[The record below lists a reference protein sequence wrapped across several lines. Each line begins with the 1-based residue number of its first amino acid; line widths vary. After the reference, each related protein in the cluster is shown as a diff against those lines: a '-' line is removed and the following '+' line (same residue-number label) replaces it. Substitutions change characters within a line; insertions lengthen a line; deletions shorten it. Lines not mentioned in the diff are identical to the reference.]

1 MGWGLSSGVFG
12 WWPFWC
18 AFVPWA
24 AWLAWHDLSS
34 RRLPDHLTLPAGA
47 VAGLFSLYD
56 GSSTAF
62 TLGAMTW
69 AGAYGAVGVVK
80 HDAMGGG
87 DVKLALALGGATAVA
102 AGVPGTLLA
111 MVIAGL
117 LTGIA
122 GMLARRPTLPHGPS
136 MLVACAGVMLGGPMG
151 LWALRT

>member
-1 MGWGLSSGVFG
+1 MGWGLSSGVIG

-24 AWLAWHDLSS
+24 AWLAWHDLTS

-62 TLGAMTW
+62 ALGAATW

-80 HDAMGGG
+80 REPKWVPRPNRPG
-87 DVKLALALGGATAVA
+87 DPDRR
-102 AGVPGTLLA
+102 VPS
-111 MVIAGL
+111 
-117 LTGIA
+117 
-122 GMLARRPTLPHGPS
+122 RP
-136 MLVACAGVMLGGPMG
+136 
-151 LWALRT
+151 

>member
-1 MGWGLSSGVFG
+1 MGWGLSSGVIG

-24 AWLAWHDLSS
+24 AWLAWHDLTS

-62 TLGAMTW
+62 ALGAATW
-69 AGAYGAVGVVK
+69 AGAYGAV
-80 HDAMGGG
+80 
-87 DVKLALALGGATAVA
+87 
-102 AGVPGTLLA
+102 GVPGTLLA

-122 GMLARRPTLPHGPS
+122 GMLVRERRLPHGPS

-151 LWALRT
+151 